1 MRRLCAV
8 FVSIALA
15 VYFAGAQNPSRAEQ
29 DGFRFLTG
37 DFLHIPEPGRNN
49 GPPGGSPDAPFDPGV
64 FSLADSAIS
73 LLSRNAHDAI
83 SRRLTGFKLATVE
96 ARRAARDKLGQ
107 RLPGAQFERTKDG
120 FSPEGLGT
128 WTNVFGLSQID
139 RRTDAIDEF
148 HTFAGA
154 TLGLDFPVSD
164 KVIAGIF
171 FGGSTGSLIDDDT
184 LRDVSTNGFY
194 GGFYVA
200 RAAGDLFFDLTVN
213 AGLADQRT
221 SRDAYHLSDPETSY
235 AAYFVNPAFHISTY
249 REVFGQTV
257 IPSLGVSY
265 SGTFFDAYSDVT
277 TGQHLNVEDRSSHL
291 VSTRAQLTL
300 PFTRTTSSGAALS
313 IESIAGVK
321 ALMNLSP
328 ATVMSTPQGLQYA
341 IPASDKDH
349 EIAAFLGS
357 SISYTLTSGLR
368 LYSDFE
374 GFVNTQ
380 GSLDGTLR
388 LGGRFSF

>member
-1 MRRLCAV
+1 MRLICAV
-8 FVSIALA
+8 FFCIALA
-15 VYFAGAQNPSRAEQ
+15 AFFVRAQSPALAEQ
-29 DGFRFLTG
+29 DDFRFSTG
-37 DFLHIPEPGRNN
+37 DFLDFPDPGRND
-49 GPPGGSPDAPFDPGV
+49 GPSGDAGAPFDPGV

-73 LLSRNAHDAI
+73 LLSRNAHVAI
-83 SRRLTGFKLATVE
+83 SRRLSGFKLATVA
-96 ARRAARDKLGQ
+96 ARRAAREKLGQ
-107 RLPGAQFERTKDG
+107 KLPGAHLSRAHDG

-139 RRTDAIDEF
+139 RRTDAIEKF

-154 TLGLDFPVSD
+154 TLGFDFSVSD
-164 KVIAGIF
+164 EIVAGLF

-194 GGFYVA
+194 GGFYIA
-200 RAAGDLFFDLTVN
+200 RAVGDLFVDLTVN
-213 AGLADQRT
+213 AGLADQST
-221 SRDAYHLSDPETSY
+221 SLDAYHLSDPETSY
-235 AAYFVNPAFHISTY
+235 AAYFVNPAFHVSTF

-257 IPSLGVSY
+257 VPSLGVSY

-277 TGQHLNVEDRSSHL
+277 TGHHLKVEDRASHL
-291 VSTRAQLTL
+291 VSTRAQLTV
-300 PFTRTTSSGAALS
+300 PYTRTTSTGAALR
-313 IESIAGVK
+313 IESVAGVK

-357 SISYTLTSGLR
+357 NIAYTLSSGLR

-374 GFVNTQ
+374 GVVNTQ
-380 GSLDGTLR
+380 GALDASLR
-388 LGGRFSF
+388 LGGQFSF